1 MESAA
6 IRVYEANQSDNSGSG
21 STTTLTLDEPIQNH
35 AQFTTNN
42 LPHGDLRHAAAL
54 QLTERWG
61 MTKLKAL
68 VDMPWS
74 FTNSASHTKVSNI
87 YERLI
92 GQPTVS
98 GFAKLVCSYNPSTN
112 LSSGRLY
119 GPGFQGVPGFV
130 RRLCAP
136 ASYRDVDIE
145 NCCPGLCVKP
155 SANGS

>member
-6 IRVYEANQSDNSGSG
+6 AKRVYEANQSDNSGSG
-21 STTTLTLDEPIQNH
+21 STTSLTLAEPIQNH
-35 AQFTTNN
+35 EQSSTIPNN
-42 LPHGDLRHAAAL
+42 VLHGDLRHAAAL

-74 FTNSASHTKVSNI
+74 FTNSASHTKVSNV

-98 GFAKLVCSYNPSTN
+98 GVC
-112 LSSGRLY
+112 GARL
-119 GPGFQGVPGFV
+119 
-130 RRLCAP
+130 
-136 ASYRDVDIE
+136 
-145 NCCPGLCVKP
+145 
-155 SANGS
+155 